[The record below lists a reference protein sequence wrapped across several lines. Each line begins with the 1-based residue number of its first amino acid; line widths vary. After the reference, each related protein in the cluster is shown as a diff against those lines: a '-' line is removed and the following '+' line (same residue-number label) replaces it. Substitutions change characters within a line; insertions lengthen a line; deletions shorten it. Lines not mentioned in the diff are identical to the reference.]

1 MGSQFA
7 SMQSPY
13 SSAQQGKGQG
23 LPNPDA
29 QMSPNQPR
37 MDAQQEMMRRF
48 PQQPAQQMDM
58 PMGAPNVEPS
68 VGASGLD
75 AMANKMQNMQGQM
88 SQGKGTSQGPMNAAM
103 YAINAM
109 HGRPTQDMQQPQGA
123 QGAIT
128 FPGQGGQPAMGQPNA
143 YPNTI
148 NPSDNTGMKQ
158 MSTNRQG
165 KGKG

>member
-1 MGSQFA
+1 MGMQSA
-7 SMQSPY
+7 SMQTPY

-23 LPNPDA
+23 LPNPQA
-29 QMSPNQPR
+29 QMSPNQPP
-37 MDAQQEMMRRF
+37 MDAREEMVRKF
-48 PQQPAQQMDM
+48 PQLAPQQMD
-58 PMGAPNVEPS
+58 PSMGVPNVEPPA
-68 VGASGLD
+68 GASGLD
-75 AMANKMQNMQGQM
+75 AMAGQTQKMQGQM
-88 SQGKGTSQGPMNAAM
+88 SQGKG
-103 YAINAM
+103 
-109 HGRPTQDMQQPQGA
+109 QGA

-128 FPGQGGQPAMGQPNA
+128 FPGQGGQPMMGQPNA